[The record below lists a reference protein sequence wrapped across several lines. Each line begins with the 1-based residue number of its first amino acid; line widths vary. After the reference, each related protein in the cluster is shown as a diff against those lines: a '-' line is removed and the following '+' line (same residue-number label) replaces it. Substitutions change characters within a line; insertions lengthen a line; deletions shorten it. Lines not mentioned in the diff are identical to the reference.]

1 MSTAT
6 SSPLAPLAFQGPL
19 VRDPGLLPVLEMDGY
34 LTGVLVT
41 PHLETSQW
49 VMGLWRERPAVD
61 PARIEQGLITALT
74 HRKAIETSFANG
86 WPGFTPAFCEPG
98 HKTEHAKVRT
108 WVKGF
113 WSAMKLAPDYWSA
126 IAEDERTATFVAL
139 FTGFMDIGEPFE
151 EREDADEIRDEHAA
165 LLPRALVGMRK
176 LALMREEQKPALRAM
191 HSGKVGRNE
200 PCPCGSGKKYKRCC
214 AAA

>member
-6 SSPLAPLAFQGPL
+6 PPPAIQLPL
-19 VRDPGLLPVLEMDGY
+19 VRDPGLLSPLEMDGY

-41 PHLETSQW
+41 PHLDTAQW
-49 VMGLWRERPAVD
+49 GMGLWRERPAAD
-61 PARIEQGLITALT
+61 MARIEQGLATALA
-74 HRKAIETSFANG
+74 HRKTIEISFAKG

-98 HKTEHAKVRT
+98 KKANHDKVRT
-108 WVKGF
+108 WVRGF
-113 WSAMKLAPDYWSA
+113 WSAMKLAPEYWSA

-176 LALMREEQKPALRAM
+176 LALMREGKKPALRAM
-191 HSGKVGRNE
+191 QAGKTGRNE

-214 AAA
+214 AAI

>member
-1 MSTAT
+1 MNTETPPPAIQ
-6 SSPLAPLAFQGPL
+6 LPL

-49 VMGLWRERPAVD
+49 IMGLWRDLPVTAD
-61 PARIEQGLITALT
+61 NTRIKQGLATAMA
-74 HRKAIETSFANG
+74 HRKTIEANFAKG
-86 WPGFTPAFCEPG
+86 WPGFLPGFCKPG
-98 HKTEHAKVRT
+98 EKGNHDKVRT
-108 WVKGF
+108 WVRGF
-113 WSAMKLAPDYWSA
+113 WSAMKLAPNYWTT

-176 LALMREEQKPALRAM
+176 LALMREDKKPALRAM
-191 HSGKVGRNE
+191 QTGKLGRNE
-200 PCPCGSGKKYKRCC
+200 QCPCGSGKKYKRCC
-214 AAA
+214 VAI

>member
-6 SSPLAPLAFQGPL
+6 PHPAIQLPL
-19 VRDPGLLPVLEMDGY
+19 VRDPGLLPALEMDGY

-41 PHLETSQW
+41 PHLETAQW

-61 PARIEQGLITALT
+61 PARIEQGLVTVLA
-74 HRKAIETSFANG
+74 HRKAIEASFAKG
-86 WPGFTPAFCEPG
+86 WPGFAPAFCEPG
-98 HKTEHAKVRT
+98 QKPDHGKVRT
-108 WVKGF
+108 WVSGF
-113 WSAMKLAPDYWSA
+113 RSAMKLAPDYWSA

-165 LLPRALVGMRK
+165 LLPRALVGMRQ
-176 LALMREEQKPALRAM
+176 LALMREDKKPALRAM
-191 HSGKVGRNE
+191 QTGKTGRNE
-200 PCPCGSGKKYKRCC
+200 QCPCGSGKKYKRCC